1 MPKPRDQTGKSVRRS
16 TVRGRKK
23 GRDTV
28 LSRLPGALARALLV
42 ITLIILP
49 STMIPSSVGD
59 GALVV
64 MVVAIFAGLFTAAEY
79 SVASPSLV
87 EFRDAPPF
95 NRIRFGALFV
105 TVFSLSVI
113 LDNTG
118 TQSTFS
124 MFFDVVGEKIGS
136 AIDFPYSPVRLI
148 LVMMP
153 ADTPLSVIQDLR
165 TAAGL
170 CYVISCLSIVLFI
183 VILRSHAWPRKT
195 KSFNFWVNLPT
206 FDPTAGGDVV
216 DRLNRDSN
224 INLILGFLLPFLIPA
239 VIKATSAL
247 VGPIRFEDP
256 QTLIWTVAIWAFLP
270 SSLLMR
276 GVALSRV
283 AGMIHVQRKKA
294 YAAAAADGMLPV

>member
-1 MPKPRDQTGKSVRRS
+1 MSKAQDQSGKSMQRS
-16 TVRGRKK
+16 TARGRKK
-23 GRDTV
+23 GRHAV
-28 LSRLPGALARALLV
+28 LSRLPGAIARALLV
-42 ITLIILP
+42 IMLIILP
-49 STMIPSSVGD
+49 SVLMPASIGD
-59 GALVV
+59 GA
-64 MVVAIFAGLFTAAEY
+64 MVVIVIATFAALFTTAEY

-95 NRIRFGALFV
+95 NRIRFGALFL
-105 TVFSLSVI
+105 TVFALSVI
-113 LDNTG
+113 LNDAAN
-118 TQSTFS
+118 QSTFA
-124 MFFDVVGEKIGS
+124 MVFDVVGAKIGS
-136 AIDFPYSPVRLI
+136 AVDFPYSPVRLM

-153 ADTPLSVIQDLR
+153 DDTPLAVIDNLR

-170 CYVISCLSIVLFI
+170 CYVISCLSILMFI

-216 DRLNRDSN
+216 DRLNRDSS
-224 INLILGFLLPFLIPA
+224 INLILGFLLPFMIPA
-239 VIKATSAL
+239 AIKATSAII
-247 VGPIRFEDP
+247 GPIRFEDP

-276 GVALSRV
+276 GVALARV